1 MSVQTPTLEYREKDP
16 DTINAFYNEFESVIK
31 SVKSRDN
38 LVKAGDFNSET
49 GTAALGSNIY
59 RKQIAIYRKG
69 RANCNG
75 YSLLELTKSQSFKL
89 INTSFKD
96 KQCHRSKKESPIK
109 INQTQNT
116 SRV

>member
-1 MSVQTPTLEYREKDP
+1 MSVWTPTLEYSEKDP
-16 DTINAFYNEFESVIK
+16 DTTDAFYDEFESLIK

-38 LVKAGDFNSET
+38 VVKAGDFNSET

-59 RKQIAIYRKG
+59 RKKIAIYRKG
-69 RANCNG
+69 KANSNG

-89 INTSFKD
+89 INTFFKD
-96 KQCHRSKKESPIK
+96 KQCHRSKRESPIK

>member
-59 RKQIAIYRKG
+59 SKQIAIYRKG
-69 RANCNG
+69 RANSNG
-75 YSLLELTKSQSFKL
+75 YSLLDLAKSQSFKL
-89 INTSFKD
+89 INNFFKD
-96 KQCHRSKKESPIK
+96 KQCQRSKRESPIK